1 MTERL
6 VYTVWLEVSAAVMVV
21 GVYGSWVTVGG
32 SGVPGTTDGT
42 RGWIVLAA
50 GLAAAAV
57 VWFRRATRSAGVYV
71 FLAGVA
77 AVAAVAYD
85 RTHLNDAI
93 GAGAAGAAAAHA
105 GWGLNLALAGS
116 VSLAVAGAAW
126 AVALNRLPWSWLAPT
141 GERPP
146 T

>member
-6 VYTVWLEVSAAVMVV
+6 LYTIWLEASAALMVV
-21 GVYGSWVTVGG
+21 GVYGSWVTVRGT
-32 SGVPGTTDGT
+32 GVSGTTDGT
-42 RGWIVLAA
+42 RGFIVLAA
-50 GLAAAAV
+50 GLLAAGL

-71 FLAGVA
+71 FLTGVA

-85 RTHLNDAI
+85 RTHLDEAI
-93 GAGAAGAAAAHA
+93 GGGAVAAAAAHA
-105 GWGLNLALAGS
+105 GWGLDLALGAS

-126 AVALNRLPWSWLAPT
+126 AAALNRLPWSWLEPT

-146 T
+146 A

>member
-6 VYTVWLEVSAAVMVV
+6 LYTIWLEASAALMIV
-21 GVYGSWVTVGG
+21 GVYGPWVTVRG
-32 SGVPGTTDGT
+32 SGVPGTTEGT
-42 RGWIVLAA
+42 RGWIVLTAGLLAA
-50 GLAAAAV
+50 GI

-71 FLAGVA
+71 FVTGVA

-85 RTHLNDAI
+85 RTHLDEAI
-93 GAGAAGAAAAHA
+93 GTGAAVAAAAQA
-105 GWGLNLALAGS
+105 GWGLNLALAAS

-126 AVALNRLPWSWLAPT
+126 TVALNRLSWSWVAPT

-146 T
+146 A